1 MLALSFSLCAIGLLS
16 LATAFFMRW
25 NDRDYWRYMQAS
37 QKKFIA
43 IEKKYFEDAEKMYAR
58 CRAEHDTFWNEQVAP
73 ALRAAGYDVKKRT
86 PGSTTTN

>member
-1 MLALSFSLCAIGLLS
+1 MFALSLL
-16 LATAFFMRW
+16 LFGTGAVLFLFAVAMRR
-25 NDRDYWRYMQAS
+25 NDRRYWREMEAHRQRG
-37 QKKFIA
+37 IA
-43 IEKKYFEDAEKMYAR
+43 IEKKYCEDAEKMYAR